1 MTEHSISGHSP
12 GADVPPLA
20 SDFAKVVLPELPTLP
35 GMTSEPECRY
45 LFWKSSSQLR
55 GTGDVV
61 EVGSWLG
68 RSSIH
73 IAAGL
78 AASGKQTHLY
88 CFDGFTWAWGD
99 SNVVDLPL
107 KKGDS
112 FEEYFLK
119 NVSAFADRIT
129 SQRTKIKDIE
139 WTGKPIE
146 FLFLDAPKK
155 QPDLTHCLEVFGS
168 SLVPGSATIAMQDYL
183 YFPAY
188 SLAVCCHQLA
198 DHLSLQQVVD
208 GGSTVAF
215 HVNGPLDFKKIKP
228 GDWDIRH
235 WSVAK
240 VQAAWDEILAPLT
253 GQSRERL
260 EPGRALHLY
269 DVGARQE
276 ALDAIKALPMT
287 DFQRRNIKRLST
299 SHHYFSYPELFTAA
313 GFPGTT
319 RQNLL
324 SIVKQLRD
332 RLLRL
337 TTAG

>member
-1 MTEHSISGHSP
+1 MSGDSLE
-12 GADVPPLA
+12 ADARPLM
-20 SDFAKVVLPELPTLP
+20 SDFAEVSLPELPTLP
-35 GMTSEPECRY
+35 GMTSEAECRY
-45 LFWKSSSQLR
+45 LFWMGSSKLR

-78 AASGKQTHLY
+78 AASGKQTHLH
-88 CFDGFTWAWGD
+88 CFDGFSWASGD
-99 SNVVDLPL
+99 SNVIDLPL

-112 FEEYFLK
+112 FEQYFLE

-129 SQRTKIKDIE
+129 SQRTKIKDIR
-139 WTGKPIE
+139 WSGKPIE

-155 QPDLTHCLEVFGS
+155 QSDMTRCLEVFGS
-168 SLVPGSATIAMQDYL
+168 SLVPGSATLAIQDYL

-198 DHLSLQQVVD
+198 DHLSLKQVVL

-215 HVNGPLDFKKIKP
+215 HVTGPLDFEKIKP
-228 GDWDIRH
+228 DDWDIRT

-240 VQAAWDEILAPLT
+240 VQAVWDEILAPLP
-253 GQSRERL
+253 GKSRERL

-269 DVGARQE
+269 DVGAKQE
-276 ALDAIKALPMT
+276 ALDAIRALPMSE
-287 DFQRRNIKRLST
+287 FQRHKIKRLT
-299 SHHYFSYPELFTAA
+299 SSHYYLSYPELFTAA
-313 GFPGTT
+313 GFPGTA

-324 SIVKQLRD
+324 SIVKRLRD
-332 RLLRL
+332 RILRL